1 MIASWTE
8 EERGNTNFGD
18 VRLAKR
24 FTRLLTDMYERSRN
38 SIPAA
43 CGGWTETVAA
53 YRFFNHKNV
62 DLEKVLSGHYQSS
75 LARIQACDI
84 VLIPQDT
91 TQLIREVT
99 QKEEVI
105 KGIRETK
112 KNKTFLHANVAFT
125 PERVCLGAVAMTHW
139 KRQGKKNKAA
149 QVKKPIEEKE
159 SLRWLEGYGAACAIQ
174 ARCPDTLVVSVADRE
189 SDIYELFLETQ
200 TYEASTRAGW
210 IVRSMHDR
218 LVENEQTHKL
228 SAYLEKTAIKGR
240 TKFTLPANGKR
251 KSRQVKQTL
260 QASSVPLKAIS
271 RFGQELDGV
280 EVHAVLVKEQNPPK
294 GERAIE
300 WILLTNLP
308 IDTQEQI
315 ETIVKW
321 YVCRWEI
328 EIYFRVLKNGCQ
340 VQKLQLETIE
350 RFEVCLGIYLIIT
363 WRLLCMTMLAREY
376 PNLPCDIIF
385 EKDEWQ
391 SLYVTVKQETPPEI
405 PPTLAAAMEMIA
417 KLGGYLGRTSDGPPG
432 VKTIWI
438 GIQRMRDFT
447 LAINGYKKASVCD
460 QSYV

>member
-1 MIASWTE
+1 MSDWAE
-8 EERGNTNFGD
+8 EERGATNFGD
-18 VRLAKR
+18 ARLAKR
-24 FTRLLTDMYERSRN
+24 FTRLLTDMYDRSRN

-53 YRFFNHKNV
+53 YRFFNHENV
-62 DLEKVLSGHYQSS
+62 DLEEVLSGHYQSS
-75 LARIQACDI
+75 LARINACDV

-99 QKEEVI
+99 QKDEVI
-105 KGIRETK
+105 KGIRVK
-112 KNKTFLHANVAFT
+112 DKIKTFLHANVAFT
-125 PERVCLGAVAMTHW
+125 PERVCLGVVAVDHW
-139 KRQGKKNKAA
+139 EREGKKNKAA
-149 QVKKPIEEKE
+149 QAMKPIEEKE
-159 SLRWLEGYGAACAIQ
+159 SLRWLEGYGMACAVQ
-174 ARCPDTLVVSVADRE
+174 AQCPETLVVSVADRE

-218 LVENEQTHKL
+218 LVANEPDHKL
-228 SAYLEKTAIKGR
+228 RAYLEKTPIKGS
-240 TKFTLPANGKR
+240 TEFTLPANGKR
-251 KSRQVKQTL
+251 KSRKVRQTI
-260 QASSVPLKAIS
+260 QAANVPLKAIS
-271 RFGQELDGV
+271 RCGGELEGV
-280 EVHAVLVKEQNPPK
+280 EVHAILVKEQNPPK

-300 WILLTNLP
+300 WVLLTNLP

-376 PNLPCDIIF
+376 PDLPCDIIF

-391 SLYVTVKQETPPEI
+391 SLYVTVKQETPPET
-405 PPTLAAAMEMIA
+405 PPPLDAAMDMIA
-417 KLGGYLGRTSDGPPG
+417 KLGGYLGRASDGPPG
-432 VKTIWI
+432 AKTIWI

-447 LAINGYKKASVCD
+447 LAINGYKKASVYD